1 MRAGESGSPVAF
13 PNNCSIIGLWTA
25 NKTRHSTYNIN
36 YHFVWCPKCRRT
48 VPGKD
53 VARRLNGLI
62 HEKVAELKGE
72 VLDLTVQPDHV
83 HLFCSFPPT
92 IAPYQIMYRLKGY
105 TARVLR
111 DEFPWLKSRL
121 PNMWTRSY
129 YVGTAGH
136 VSAETIKRYI
146 KEQKGR

>member
-1 MRAGESGSPVAF
+1 MGS
-13 PNNCSIIGLWTA
+13 
-25 NKTRHSTYNIN
+25 KQTRHSTYNIN
-36 YHFVWCPKCRRT
+36 YHFVWCPKYRRT

-53 VARRLNGLI
+53 VASRLDDLI

-92 IAPYQIMYRLKGY
+92 IAPYHRLKGY

-121 PNMWTRSY
+121 PNMWTRSD

>member
-1 MRAGESGSPVAF
+1 VDS
-13 PNNCSIIGLWTA
+13 
-25 NKTRHSTYNIN
+25 KQTRHATYNIN
-36 YHFVWCPKCRRT
+36 YHFVWCPKYRRT
-48 VPGKD
+48 VLGKD
-53 VARRLNGLI
+53 VAKRLEELI

-83 HLFCSFPPT
+83 HLFASFPPT
-92 IAPYQIMYRLKGY
+92 IAPYQIMHRLKGY
-105 TARVLR
+105 SARVLR

-136 VSAETIKRYI
+136 VSTATIRRYI
-146 KEQKGR
+146 EAQKGR